1 MKFLAKNKKQ
11 LETHPSHHIII
22 YLQNINV
29 HIIFTLL
36 TSRYLGNRSIN
47 MLKVN
52 KDLKSFTTKESLENS
67 LQELQKMMNSVDA
80 ILVQM
85 RQKFS
90 EMQDDLNTLQTE
102 DPE

>member
-1 MKFLAKNKKQ
+1 
-11 LETHPSHHIII
+11 
-22 YLQNINV
+22 
-29 HIIFTLL
+29 
-36 TSRYLGNRSIN
+36 